1 LGSGN
6 SDAGGSESGDDS
18 AKFAALN
25 DLRRALRLESSTV
38 DELIT
43 VFQACEDESGN
54 ISKRSFERC
63 LRALML
69 SKGASEADL
78 ARCRPL
84 CDRLFATFDADGNGV
99 VDHTELLTGIS
110 VLCAGSQDD
119 KVRAMFEL
127 YGGCPFFSSR
137 CDRSASVTS
146 DALVAVCQTKM
157 VTASF
162 RWRK

>member
-1 LGSGN
+1 MIGLGSGN
-6 SDAGGSESGDDS
+6 SDAGSDGGEGE

-25 DLRRALRLESSTV
+25 DLRRALHLESSTV
-38 DELIT
+38 DELIN
-43 VFQACEDESGN
+43 VFQVCEDEEGN

-69 SKGASEADL
+69 SKGATEDDL

-84 CDRLFATFDADGNGV
+84 CDRLFSTFDADGNGV

-119 KVRAMFEL
+119 KIRAMFQL
-127 YGGCPFFSSR
+127 YGGFFGLRVVCLPR
-137 CDRSASVTS
+137 CCL
-146 DALVAVCQTKM
+146 LVDGIV
-157 VTASF
+157 
-162 RWRK
+162 R